1 MSVVVYKLGGS
12 LLRLP
17 DLPRRLSDLFAVRR
31 DEQSLLVCGGGRA
44 ADIVREWDA
53 VHQLGDEHAHWLAL
67 RSIQLN
73 EQLLLALCPNELSI
87 VRTRD
92 ESATAWHAGRVPLL
106 SLFEF
111 IRDEEP
117 RPSSLSKDHGELS
130 ILPHTWDVTSDS
142 LAAWVAIRW
151 PASRLVLLKSVDM
164 PLGGR
169 AFADAYFPTI
179 ARDLPI
185 VSWCNFRQA
194 GELDLR
200 PFVG

>member
-12 LLRLP
+12 LLTLP
-17 DLPRRLSDLFAVRR
+17 DLPRRLRDLFATLCG
-31 DEQSLLVCGGGRA
+31 EQPLLICGGGLA

-53 VHQLGDEHAHWLAL
+53 VHRLGDESAHWLAM
-67 RSIQLN
+67 RAIQLN
-73 EQLLLALCPNELSI
+73 EKLLLTLCPNELSL
-87 VRTRD
+87 VRTRH
-92 ESATAWHAGRVPLL
+92 ESDTVWQVGRVPLL
-106 SLFEF
+106 SLMEF
-111 IRDEEP
+111 VREEEQAYSPRDASAP
-117 RPSSLSKDHGELS
+117 QTDR
-130 ILPHTWDVTSDS
+130 LPHTWDVTSDS
-142 LAAWVAIRW
+142 LAAWVALRW

-164 PLGGR
+164 PLGGQG
-169 AFADAYFPTI
+169 FVDAYFPTI